1 MLDILNYS
9 FMVRALIAGL
19 IIALIVPIIGS
30 FLVARRY
37 SLIADSLAHFSLAG
51 VGVGLLIG
59 IDPILATLPI
69 TIAGAIIIE
78 YLRQKRGISGESG
91 LAIMMSAGL
100 SIAIVLAS
108 LSSTPKS
115 NFSSFLFGSITT
127 TSWNDIVVLLIA
139 AVISIVVILR
149 NYKALLHIAFDEDSA
164 RIYGYKVDL
173 INYLLATV
181 TATIVVL
188 SLRIVGGLLISALL
202 TIPIITASR
211 FSSSFQK
218 TIIIAVGLAIASVII
233 GLFVAFYI
241 GTAAGGSIVL
251 TSLALFILSL
261 IIKR

>member
-9 FMVRALIAGL
+9 FMVRALIAGG
-19 IIALIVPIIGS
+19 IIALVVPVIGS

-59 IDPILATLPI
+59 ADPVFTALPI
-69 TIAGAIIIE
+69 TIVGAITIE
-78 YLRQKRGISGESG
+78 YLRQKRGISGESS

-100 SIAIVLAS
+100 AIAIVLAG
-108 LSSTPKS
+108 LSSTPRS
-115 NFSSFLFGSITT
+115 DFSSFLFGSITT
-127 TSWNDIVVLLIA
+127 TSWNDILILA
-139 AVISIVVILR
+139 IVASISITIVIY

-173 INYLLATV
+173 VNYLLATI
-181 TATIVVL
+181 TAMIVVL

-211 FSSSFQK
+211 ISNSFLQ
-218 TIIIAVGLAIASVII
+218 TITIAIIIALVAVII
-233 GLFVAFYI
+233 GLLSAFYI
-241 GTAAGGSIVL
+241 GMAAGGAIVIVAL
-251 TSLALFILSL
+251 LLFIISL